1 MHLCLFFIFSTEWL
15 KLLPMKKLLLLLF
28 SITMFSQTTPP
39 VMLWEEIY
47 DVIQTP
53 SNSLCFNS
61 IVLGSNSN
69 EYILTSN
76 TSNIKSIFKMD
87 TDGNLVWQKNAPIN
101 VSDPGSKSVALL
113 PDNLYYTITK
123 NCPESVQNSI
133 QQFDN
138 EGNMLGNWCLTN
150 SENDS
155 SYNYIIST
163 NDGGLLISTTTTLK
177 KFNSSKVLEWGV
189 SHTTSSILTNIMETS
204 DGYFIGVGS
213 VDYNTLGNPYGGC
226 YIVKYDAL
234 GNLIWQT
241 SFGTVDSILE
251 SAFSVAELSNGNYIV
266 NCYTNSVIDNDFFIG
281 TWMYTVNP
289 LGNVLD
295 YKILPI
301 FGAQS
306 YSNIVVEDRGY
317 VIGIINSTNGETTKF
332 RLLKVN
338 EANEIEWDVTFTDG
352 WIYDLTKTPEGDYI
366 AVGSA
371 YNPSI
376 WGSGNLKAMKIG
388 WEPLATPGFENN
400 ISLYPNP
407 AQNWLTVKNN
417 FTENQT
423 VLLYNIT
430 GQTIMK
436 QEINQNENRLDVAK
450 LQSGIYFLHLPET
463 NTTLKWIKE

>member
-1 MHLCLFFIFSTEWL
+1 
-15 KLLPMKKLLLLLF
+15 
-28 SITMFSQTTPP
+28 MFSQTTAP

-87 TDGNLVWQKNAPIN
+87 TDGILVWQKNAPIN

>member
-1 MHLCLFFIFSTEWL
+1 MRRIIT
-15 KLLPMKKLLLLLF
+15 LLF
-28 SITMFSQTTPP
+28 PVMLFSQTTAP

-150 SENDS
+150 SENYS
-155 SYNYIIST
+155 GYNNYIIST
-163 NDGGLLISTTTTLK
+163 SDGGLLISSTTTLK
-177 KFNSSKVLEWGV
+177 KFNSSKILEWSV
-189 SHTTSSILTNIMETS
+189 NHTTTSTLTNITETF
-204 DGYFIGVGS
+204 DGYFIGIGAI
-213 VDYNTLGNPYGGC
+213 DYNTLGNPYGGC

-423 VLLYNIT
+423 ALLYNIT

>member
-1 MHLCLFFIFSTEWL
+1 
-15 KLLPMKKLLLLLF
+15 MKKLLLLLF
-28 SITMFSQTTPP
+28 SIPMFSQTTPP
-39 VMLWEEIY
+39 VMLWEQIY
-47 DVIQTP
+47 DVPIVP
-53 SNSLCFNS
+53 STSYFVNFNS
-61 IVLGSNSN
+61 IVPAHNSN
-69 EYILTSN
+69 EYMLTSVSN
-76 TSNIKSIFKMD
+76 TENTLFKID
-87 TDGNLVWQKNAPIN
+87 TDGNLIWQQSVPLN
-101 VSDPGSKSVALL
+101 VSESIGGKAVALS
-113 PDNLYYTITK
+113 PDNLYYTITE
-123 NCPESVQNSI
+123 NCPSSVQNSI

-138 EGNMLGNWCLTN
+138 EGNMLDNWCLTN
-150 SENDS
+150 SENNS
-155 SYNYIIST
+155 NINYIIST
-163 NDGGLLISTTTTLK
+163 NDGGLLISTTNTLK
-177 KFNSSKVLEWGV
+177 KFNSSKILEW
-189 SHTTSSILTNIMETS
+189 SINHTTTSTLTNIMESS
-204 DGYFIGVGS
+204 DGYFIGVGT

-234 GNLIWQT
+234 GNLIWET

-251 SAFSVAELSNGNYIV
+251 SALSVAELSNGNYIV
-266 NCYTNSVIDNDFFIG
+266 NCYTDSLIDNEIFMG
-281 TWMYTVNP
+281 TYMYTVNP

-317 VIGIINSTNGETTKF
+317 VISIITAANNDTSKF

-338 EANEIEWDVTFTDG
+338 ETNEIEWDVTFTDG

-423 VLLYNIT
+423 VVIYNVA

-436 QEINQNENRLDVAK
+436 QEINQNENSLDVAK
-450 LQSGIYFLHLPET
+450 LANGIYFVHLPES
-463 NTTLKWIKE
+463 NTTLMWIKE

>member
-1 MHLCLFFIFSTEWL
+1 
-15 KLLPMKKLLLLLF
+15 MKKLLLLLF
-28 SITMFSQTTPP
+28 SITMFSQTTAP

-423 VLLYNIT
+423 ALLYNIT

>member
-28 SITMFSQTTPP
+28 SITMFSQTTAP

-423 VLLYNIT
+423 ALLYNIT

>member
-1 MHLCLFFIFSTEWL
+1 
-15 KLLPMKKLLLLLF
+15 
-28 SITMFSQTTPP
+28 
-39 VMLWEEIY
+39 ML
-47 DVIQTP
+47 D
-53 SNSLCFNS
+53 
-61 IVLGSNSN
+61 
-69 EYILTSN
+69 
-76 TSNIKSIFKMD
+76 
-87 TDGNLVWQKNAPIN
+87 
-101 VSDPGSKSVALL
+101 
-113 PDNLYYTITK
+113 
-123 NCPESVQNSI
+123 
-133 QQFDN
+133 
-138 EGNMLGNWCLTN
+138 NWCLTN
-150 SENDS
+150 SENNS
-155 SYNYIIST
+155 NINYIIST
-163 NDGGLLISTTTTLK
+163 NDGGLLISTTNTLK
-177 KFNSSKVLEWGV
+177 KFNSSKILEW
-189 SHTTSSILTNIMETS
+189 SINHTTTSTLTNIMESS
-204 DGYFIGVGS
+204 DGYFIGVGT

-234 GNLIWQT
+234 GNLIWET

-251 SAFSVAELSNGNYIV
+251 SALSVAELSNGNYIV
-266 NCYTNSVIDNDFFIG
+266 NCYTDSLIDNEIFMG
-281 TWMYTVNP
+281 TYMYTVNP

-317 VIGIINSTNGETTKF
+317 VISIITAANNDTSKF

-338 EANEIEWDVTFTDG
+338 ETNEIEWDVTFTDG

-388 WEPLATPGFENN
+388 WEPLATPSFENN

-423 VLLYNIT
+423 ALLYNIT

>member
-1 MHLCLFFIFSTEWL
+1 
-15 KLLPMKKLLLLLF
+15 MKKLLLLLF
-28 SITMFSQTTPP
+28 SITMFSQTTAP

-352 WIYDLTKTPEGDYI
+352 WIYDLTKTPEGNYI

-423 VLLYNIT
+423 ALLYNIT